1 MPIKCKSDQVRTEQY
16 DYLMALGVNYFFPI
30 KARPGE
36 VIVVHSVCIYNN
48 SAANYAAIYKLLKV
62 KGNVCPQNH
71 SASLNVG
78 RVQRW
83 ATDVYLVDGDECGVS
98 INSPQAGLSVCI
110 NFQIIRMRD
119 DEYFK
124 AT

>member
-1 MPIKCKSDQVRTEQY
+1 MPIKCKSDQLRTEHY
-16 DYLMALGVNYFFPI
+16 DYEMALGENIFYPI

-36 VIVVHSVCIYNN
+36 VIVVHSVCIYNG
-48 SAANYAAIYKLLKV
+48 SAANFGAIYKLIRV
-62 KGNVCPQNH
+62 KGHECRLNH
-71 SASLNVG
+71 NASLNVG

-83 ATDVYLVDGDECGVS
+83 ATDVYLKDGDECGISV
-98 INSPQAGLSVCI
+98 NAPQAGGVVCV
-110 NFQIIRMRD
+110 NFQILRFRD